1 MTMIRVLTKGL
12 LSMAAAIGLFAI
24 SSAFADTDLM
34 TGRGASGT
42 VVEVSGDQRIVEMDA
57 SDSSVCVVDSMV
69 SGDQRR
75 PHWDM
80 AGFDGIPME
89 TDECAAHD
97 YIMPMNR

>member
-1 MTMIRVLTKGL
+1 MTMTLVFTKGF
-12 LSMAAAIGLFAI
+12 LSMAVIGLFAA
-24 SSAFADTDLM
+24 SSALADAELMNGQTTD
-34 TGRGASGT
+34 GT

-80 AGFDGIPME
+80 AGFDGIPMK